1 MAEKR
6 ALRMHPR
13 LLWDVI
19 TKQAGTLEKAVLE
32 GVMNS
37 CDAGA
42 TRCDVTID
50 RDTFS
55 ITDDGKG
62 FASME
67 EIENFFETFG
77 YPHEEGDARY
87 GRFRMGRGQ
96 MFAFG
101 ANTWLS
107 NGYKMHVDLRPQE
120 ALVST
125 EGLGYE
131 FSEVAD
137 GFRGC
142 SISVALYKRLKPS
155 DVDDVAAEIGRY
167 VAWSPIPVTV
177 NGKVVNRD
185 PAKAKW
191 DVETEDAY
199 IKYREGGDLTVYNL
213 GVLVCNEHASRY
225 GTGGLIVSKRQLDV
239 NFARNSV
246 MDKCPVWRRVV
257 AQVRKDAGTAIKR
270 KSNRLNESERHSA
283 IKGFL
288 NGRMSTQEACKLPL
302 WELVNGNRISLE
314 TLGERLRNSGRG
326 RIAFATLKDR
336 TASRVLEA
344 KLAVVLSEA
353 TLDLA
358 ECETASDLMGKIQ
371 RALVRSPMHGMW
383 DGTFDP
389 KRLREIGMDQMRAI
403 VPDGMDNVPDS
414 KLKPAE
420 KFALSVIRAGCDQV
434 GSVFGMV
441 SRVKEGGR
449 RQDWVLERLEE
460 AGISGTLL
468 DRMMA
473 RTNGA
478 SGHREVKAGESA
490 IAHAWTDGT
499 QNVWFERGELAL
511 VGKGHKG
518 MSRLAALAIHE
529 WLHDS
534 PDTETHVHDAEFY
547 ETFHDILLD
556 SNLVGLAV
564 NAMID
569 RATRLIRDED
579 RKPSGAFK
587 KAEDTKAVLADHV
600 LDLGDEPEAAPA
612 PGMAA

>member
-6 ALRMHPR
+6 ALKMHPH

-19 TKQAGTLEKAVLE
+19 TRQAGTLQKALLE

-37 CDAGA
+37 VDAGA
-42 TRCDVTID
+42 TRCDVTLD
-50 RDTFS
+50 RETFS
-55 ITDDGKG
+55 ISDDGKG

-77 YPHEEGDARY
+77 YPHKEGDARY

-101 ANTWLS
+101 ANTWHS
-107 NGYKMHVDLRPQE
+107 NGFRMHVDLRPQE
-120 ALVST
+120 ALVAT

-131 FSEVAD
+131 FSEVPD
-137 GFRGC
+137 EMRGC
-142 SISVALYKRLKPS
+142 SISVGLYKRLKPS
-155 DVDDVAAEIGRY
+155 EVDDVAAEIARY

-177 NGKVVNRD
+177 NGKVVNKD
-185 PAKAKW
+185 PGKAKW
-191 DVETEDAY
+191 DVVTDDAY
-199 IKYREGGDLTVYNL
+199 IKYREGGDLLVYNL

-225 GTGGLIVSKRQLDV
+225 GTGGVVVSRRQLDV
-239 NFARNSV
+239 NFARNAV

-270 KSNRLNESERHSA
+270 KSNRLTEHEREAALTNFLTGRIPTSEA
-283 IKGFL
+283 
-288 NGRMSTQEACKLPL
+288 AKLPI
-302 WELVNGNRISLE
+302 WELVNGNKVSLE
-314 TLGERLRNSGRG
+314 TMSERLRNGARG
-326 RIAFATLKDR
+326 RIAFAELKDR
-336 TASRVLEA
+336 TGSRVLEA
-344 KLAVVLSEA
+344 KLALVLSKG

-358 ECETASDLMGKIQ
+358 GCETASDLMRRIQ
-371 RALVRSPMHGMW
+371 RAMQRSPMQGMW
-383 DGTFDP
+383 DGAFDLS
-389 KRLREIGMDQMRAI
+389 RLREIGMEEMRAI
-403 VPDGMDNVPDS
+403 APSGMDDVPDA

-420 KFALSVIRAGCDQV
+420 KFALSVLRAGCDQV
-434 GSVFGMV
+434 GQVFGMV
-441 SRVKEGGR
+441 SRAKEGGR
-449 RQDWVLERLEE
+449 QAEWVMERLEA
-460 AGISGTLL
+460 AGVQGALL
-468 DRMMA
+468 DRLMA

-478 SGHREVKAGESA
+478 SGRREVRAGESGVA
-490 IAHAWTDGT
+490 DAWTDGRS
-499 QNVWFERGELAL
+499 NVWFERGQLAL

-518 MSRLAALAIHE
+518 MSRLAALAVHE

-534 PDTETHVHDAEFY
+534 PDTSTHVHDTEFY

-556 SNLVGLAV
+556 SNVVGLAV

-569 RATRLIRDED
+569 RAARLIRDEG

-587 KAEDTKAVLADHV
+587 KADDTKAVLADHV
-600 LDLGDEPEAAPA
+600 LDLGEEPEAAPA